1 MSDDKLKHMAKDI
14 LEIKTEVA
22 QIHNLVNFISR
33 TIDVPKDNNHNKNHD
48 VISIALD
55 YDGTVTS
62 DPVGF
67 LALVKLLRSRGH
79 HIRVV
84 TMRYESECFNDPD
97 FISFS
102 RECGGFIA
110 TGRKAKRPHCAS
122 VGHTFHIWID
132 DNPEAVYKTANEIWG
147 TSSPEG
153 CVVIEKHS
161 I

>member
-1 MSDDKLKHMAKDI
+1 MLNNNLANITKDI
-14 LEIKTEVA
+14 LEIKTQLS
-22 QIHNLVNFISR
+22 QIHNLVSFISR
-33 TIDVPKDNNHNKNHD
+33 TIDVPKNNEQDKNHD
-48 VISIALD
+48 IIRIALD

-79 HIRVV
+79 QIRVV
-84 TMRYESECFNDPD
+84 TMRYESECLNDP
-97 FISFS
+97 SFVS
-102 RECGGFIA
+102 FARECGGFIA

-122 VGHTFHIWID
+122 VGHTFHVWID

-147 TSSPEG
+147 TTSPEG